1 MSSDLYNEF
10 TGLRE
15 DGRTP
20 DQLRFIDAEVG
31 TVSGCTGS
39 SHFKIGQTE
48 IIAQVFG
55 PKESSSSNEEIEIK
69 VSFEYAAF
77 AKCPHSVDISEVRRG
92 RESEVFL
99 QRTFETAID
108 PTYRSMKSRSRID
121 ICVNVIQD
129 DGSSQAAAVNA
140 ITLALIEAGIPMRD
154 FVVSISVA
162 YISEK
167 PFLDAG
173 RREFSPRFPTLELC
187 LYPTFTEIISITTTS
202 RIKPEIAQIL
212 ISAAIEGCKKLKSI
226 LENVLR
232 NVTA

>member
-20 DQLRFIDAEVG
+20 DQIRIIEAKVG
-31 TVSGCTGS
+31 AVSGCTGS

-55 PKESSSSNEEIEIK
+55 PRESSSSSEETEIN
-69 VSFEYAAF
+69 VTFEYATF
-77 AKCPHSVDISEVRRG
+77 AKCPHSVDVSQKRRG

-108 PTYRSMKSRSRID
+108 PNYRNINPRSRID

-129 DGSSQAAAVNA
+129 DGSCQSAAVNA
-140 ITLALIEAGIPMRD
+140 VTLALIEAGIPMRD
-154 FVVSISVA
+154 FVVSISVV
-162 YISEK
+162 YIGEK
-167 PFLDAG
+167 NDQALCFLDAG
-173 RREFSPRFPTLELC
+173 RRENSPHFPLLELC
-187 LYPTFTEIISITTTS
+187 LFPSTTEILSITTTS
-202 RIKPEIAQIL
+202 RIRPEIAQSMID
-212 ISAAIEGCKKLKSI
+212 AAIKGCKTIKS
-226 LENVLR
+226 EFYV
-232 NVTA
+232 